1 MNQRNTIYDIA
12 KKGNK
17 EQLKAYIN
25 IHQALIDEGV
35 PFTAAAKLASE
46 GNFKAAELLRSLGAS
61 IHYIAFGAAQGG
73 YRDYAEWFRTK
84 HHADVNAIAR
94 GAALGGH
101 GDYAEWL
108 LLWVVMEITPNGC
121 ESIIMPI

>member
-1 MNQRNTIYDIA
+1 MNHRDTIYDIA

-17 EQLKAYIN
+17 EELRAYIN
-25 IHQALIDEGV
+25 THQALIDEGV
-35 PFTAAAKLASE
+35 PFTVAAKLASE
-46 GNFKAAELLRSLGAS
+46 GDFKAVELLRSLGAS
-61 IHYIAFGAAQGG
+61 IHYIAFGAALRGH
-73 YRDYAEWFRTK
+73 RDYAEKLRTQ
-84 HHADVNAIAR
+84 HQADVNAIAR